1 MVKIEECEKCEI
13 KFYDIG
19 NLKAKVRV
27 KRHMKTL
34 HTIPCEKCE
43 KTFVSLSHKD
53 SMNISHIIL
62 NAHIAI
68 EFVKGIAP
76 VASVLKQKK

>member
-1 MVKIEECEKCEI
+1 MIWKFEVDDKSQKMTKTEECERCEI

-19 NLKAKVRV
+19 NLKAGVRV

-43 KTFVSLSHKD
+43 KSIPRISLT
-53 SMNISHIIL
+53 
-62 NAHIAI
+62 
-68 EFVKGIAP
+68 
-76 VASVLKQKK
+76 